1 MPLAADI
8 RFARIGFVHKKPC
21 NMKRLLVAMICLL
34 SSVTADAAPLTE
46 AQRQAAD
53 KTIDILTKAYDA
65 NRRLSYDDG
74 LALLKFAELNHGLNL
89 AAGPILRDTFD
100 PGVDADV
107 WLRRHREG
115 MVQCASKV
123 LQMKTKLEMMDD
135 RGAKATIAPIL
146 QGNQEF
152 LAGLRHIQNCYAG
165 SPGNPDDGVAMIR
178 AGISRRKEAGL
189 PIVKKLRDLSGSD
202 DFDKA
207 AVKILED
214 TARAVSR

>member
-1 MPLAADI
+1 MKTFFLALA
-8 RFARIGFVHKKPC
+8 
-21 NMKRLLVAMICLL
+21 CLL
-34 SSVTADAAPLTE
+34 ASLTAHAAQLTE

-53 KTIDILTKAYDA
+53 KTLDILTKAYDA
-65 NRRLSYDDG
+65 NKRLSYNDG
-74 LALLKFAELNHGLNL
+74 LALLKYAELNHQLNL
-89 AAGPILRDTFD
+89 AAGPIIRDTFD
-100 PGVDADV
+100 PGIDADT

-123 LQMKTKLEMMDD
+123 LQMKAKLELMDD
-135 RGAKATIAPIL
+135 RGAKATIMPIL

-152 LAGLRHIQNCYAG
+152 LGGLRYIQNCYAG
-165 SPGNPDDGVAMIR
+165 SPGNAEDGVAMIR
-178 AGISRRKEAGL
+178 AGINRRKEAGL

-207 AVKILED
+207 AVKILEE

>member
-1 MPLAADI
+1 MKKLLLAMA
-8 RFARIGFVHKKPC
+8 G
-21 NMKRLLVAMICLL
+21 LLASLI
-34 SSVTADAAPLTE
+34 ADAAQLTE

-53 KTIDILTKAYDA
+53 KTIDILTKAYEADK
-65 NRRLSYDDG
+65 RLSYADG
-74 LALLKFAELNHGLNL
+74 LALLKFAELNHQLNL
-89 AAGPILRDTFD
+89 TAGPILRDVFD
-100 PGVDADV
+100 PGVEADA

-123 LQMKTKLEMMDD
+123 LQMKTKLELMDD

-165 SPGNPDDGVAMIR
+165 SPGNPEDGVAMLR

-189 PIVKKLRDLSGSD
+189 PIVRKLRNLSGSD

-207 AVKILED
+207 AAKILED

>member
-1 MPLAADI
+1 MKTFFLALA
-8 RFARIGFVHKKPC
+8 
-21 NMKRLLVAMICLL
+21 CLL
-34 SSVTADAAPLTE
+34 ASLTAHAAQLTE

-65 NRRLSYDDG
+65 DKRLSYNDG
-74 LALLKFAELNHGLNL
+74 LALLKYAELNHQLNL

-100 PGVDADV
+100 PGIDADT

-123 LQMKTKLEMMDD
+123 LQMKAKLELMDD
-135 RGAKATIAPIL
+135 RGAKATILPIL

-152 LAGLRHIQNCYAG
+152 LGGLRYIQNCYAG
-165 SPGNPDDGVAMIR
+165 SPGNAEDGVAMIR
-178 AGISRRKEAGL
+178 AGINRRKEAGL

>member
-1 MPLAADI
+1 
-8 RFARIGFVHKKPC
+8 
-21 NMKRLLVAMICLL
+21 MKSLLTCLL
-34 SSVTADAAPLTE
+34 LILTAATASSAEPSKENLRKAELTL
-46 AQRQAAD
+46 
-53 KTIDILTKAYDA
+53 DILTQAYGA
-65 NRRLSYDDG
+65 SRRLSSSDG
-74 LALLKFAELNHGLNL
+74 LALLKFAELNHQLNL

-100 PGVDADV
+100 PGIDADT

-123 LQMKTKLEMMDD
+123 LQMKAKLELMDD
-135 RGAKATIAPIL
+135 RGAKATILPIL

-152 LAGLRHIQNCYAG
+152 LGGLRQIQNCYAG
-165 SPGNPDDGVAMIR
+165 SPGNPEDGVAMIR
-178 AGISRRKEAGL
+178 AGINRRKEAGL

>member
-1 MPLAADI
+1 MQTLLTCLLLLLAA
-8 RFARIGFVHKKPC
+8 A
-21 NMKRLLVAMICLL
+21 
-34 SSVTADAAPLTE
+34 TASGAEPSKENLRKAEQTL
-46 AQRQAAD
+46 
-53 KTIDILTKAYDA
+53 DILTQAYGA
-65 NRRLSYDDG
+65 SRRLSSSDG
-74 LALLKFAELNHGLNL
+74 LALLKYAELNHQLNL

-100 PGVDADV
+100 PGIDADT

-165 SPGNPDDGVAMIR
+165 SPGSPDDGVAMIR
-178 AGISRRKEAGL
+178 AGINRRKEAGL
-189 PIVKKLRDLSGSD
+189 PIVKKLRALSGSD

>member
-1 MPLAADI
+1 MKTFFLALA
-8 RFARIGFVHKKPC
+8 
-21 NMKRLLVAMICLL
+21 CLL
-34 SSVTADAAPLTE
+34 TSLTAHAAQLTE

-65 NRRLSYDDG
+65 DKRLSYNDG
-74 LALLKFAELNHGLNL
+74 LALLKYAELNHQLNL

-100 PGVDADV
+100 PGIDADT

-123 LQMKTKLEMMDD
+123 LQMKAKLELMDD
-135 RGAKATIAPIL
+135 RGAKATILPIL

-152 LAGLRHIQNCYAG
+152 LGGLRYIQNCYAG
-165 SPGNPDDGVAMIR
+165 SPGNAEDGVAMIR
-178 AGISRRKEAGL
+178 AGINRRKEAGL

>member
-1 MPLAADI
+1 MKIFFLALA
-8 RFARIGFVHKKPC
+8 
-21 NMKRLLVAMICLL
+21 CLL
-34 SSVTADAAPLTE
+34 TSLTAQAAQLTE

-65 NRRLSYDDG
+65 NKRLSYNDG
-74 LALLKFAELNHGLNL
+74 LALLKYAELNHQLNL

-100 PGVDADV
+100 PGVDADT

-123 LQMKTKLEMMDD
+123 LQMKAKLELMDD
-135 RGAKATIAPIL
+135 RGAKATILPIL

-152 LAGLRHIQNCYAG
+152 LGGLRYIQNCYAG
-165 SPGNPDDGVAMIR
+165 SPGNAEDGVAMIR
-178 AGISRRKEAGL
+178 AGINRRKEAGL

>member
-1 MPLAADI
+1 MKTFFLALA
-8 RFARIGFVHKKPC
+8 
-21 NMKRLLVAMICLL
+21 CLL
-34 SSVTADAAPLTE
+34 TSLTAQAAQLTE
-46 AQRQAAD
+46 AQRQAAE

-65 NRRLSYDDG
+65 NKRLSYNDG
-74 LALLKFAELNHGLNL
+74 LALLKYAELNHQLNL
-89 AAGPILRDTFD
+89 TAGPILRDTFD
-100 PGVDADV
+100 PGIDADT

-123 LQMKTKLEMMDD
+123 LQMKAKLELMDD
-135 RGAKATIAPIL
+135 RGAKATILPIL

-152 LAGLRHIQNCYAG
+152 LGGLRYIQNCYAG
-165 SPGNPDDGVAMIR
+165 SPGNAEDGVAMIR
-178 AGISRRKEAGL
+178 AGINRRKEAGL

>member
-1 MPLAADI
+1 MKTFFLALAW
-8 RFARIGFVHKKPC
+8 
-21 NMKRLLVAMICLL
+21 LLTSL
-34 SSVTADAAPLTE
+34 TAQAAQLTE

-65 NRRLSYDDG
+65 DKRLSYNDG
-74 LALLKFAELNHGLNL
+74 LALLKYAELNHQLNL

-100 PGVDADV
+100 PGIDADT

-123 LQMKTKLEMMDD
+123 LQMKAKLELMDD
-135 RGAKATIAPIL
+135 RGAKATILPIL

-152 LAGLRHIQNCYAG
+152 LGGLRYIQNCYAG
-165 SPGNPDDGVAMIR
+165 SPGNAEDGVAMIR
-178 AGISRRKEAGL
+178 AGINRRKEAGL

>member
-1 MPLAADI
+1 MKTFFLALA
-8 RFARIGFVHKKPC
+8 
-21 NMKRLLVAMICLL
+21 CLL
-34 SSVTADAAPLTE
+34 TSLTAHAAQLTE

-53 KTIDILTKAYDA
+53 KTIDILTNASDA
-65 NRRLSYDDG
+65 NKRLSYNDG
-74 LALLKFAELNHGLNL
+74 LALLKYAELNHQLNL

-100 PGVDADV
+100 PGIDADT

-123 LQMKTKLEMMDD
+123 LQMKAKLELMDD
-135 RGAKATIAPIL
+135 RGAKATILPIL

-152 LAGLRHIQNCYAG
+152 LGGLRYIQNCYAG
-165 SPGNPDDGVAMIR
+165 SPGNAEDGVAMIR
-178 AGISRRKEAGL
+178 AGINRRKEAGL

-214 TARAVSR
+214 TARATSR

>member
-1 MPLAADI
+1 MKTFFLALA
-8 RFARIGFVHKKPC
+8 
-21 NMKRLLVAMICLL
+21 CLL
-34 SSVTADAAPLTE
+34 TSLTAHAAQLTE

-65 NRRLSYDDG
+65 NKRLSYNDG
-74 LALLKFAELNHGLNL
+74 LALLKYAELNHQLNL

-100 PGVDADV
+100 PGVDADT

-123 LQMKTKLEMMDD
+123 LQMKAKLELMDD
-135 RGAKATIAPIL
+135 RGAKATILPIL

-152 LAGLRHIQNCYAG
+152 LGGLRYIQNCYAG
-165 SPGNPDDGVAMIR
+165 SPGNAEDGVAMIR
-178 AGISRRKEAGL
+178 AGINRRKEAGL

>member
-1 MPLAADI
+1 MKTFFLALA
-8 RFARIGFVHKKPC
+8 G
-21 NMKRLLVAMICLL
+21 LLTSL
-34 SSVTADAAPLTE
+34 TAHAAQLTE

-65 NRRLSYDDG
+65 DKRLSYNDG
-74 LALLKFAELNHGLNL
+74 LALLKYAELNHQLNL

-100 PGVDADV
+100 PGIDADT

-123 LQMKTKLEMMDD
+123 LQMKAKLELMDD
-135 RGAKATIAPIL
+135 RGAKATILPIL

-152 LAGLRHIQNCYAG
+152 LGGLRYIQNCYAG
-165 SPGNPDDGVAMIR
+165 SPGNAEDGVAMIR
-178 AGISRRKEAGL
+178 AGINRRKEAGL

>member
-1 MPLAADI
+1 MKTFFLALA
-8 RFARIGFVHKKPC
+8 
-21 NMKRLLVAMICLL
+21 CLL
-34 SSVTADAAPLTE
+34 TSLTAHAAQLTE

-65 NRRLSYDDG
+65 NKRLSYNDG
-74 LALLKFAELNHGLNL
+74 LALLKYAELNHQLNL

-100 PGVDADV
+100 PGVDADT

-123 LQMKTKLEMMDD
+123 LQMKAKLELMDD
-135 RGAKATIAPIL
+135 RGAKATILPIL

-152 LAGLRHIQNCYAG
+152 LGGLRYIQNCYAG
-165 SPGNPDDGVAMIR
+165 SPGNAEDGVAMIR
-178 AGISRRKEAGL
+178 AGINRRKEAGL

-207 AVKILED
+207 AIKILED

>member
-1 MPLAADI
+1 MKTLLLA
-8 RFARIGFVHKKPC
+8 
-21 NMKRLLVAMICLL
+21 LVCLVV
-34 SSVTADAAPLTE
+34 SPVADAAQITD

-65 NRRLSYDDG
+65 NKRLSYDDG
-74 LALLKFAELNHGLNL
+74 LALLKFAELNHELNL
-89 AAGPILRDTFD
+89 TAGPILRDTFD

-107 WLRRHREG
+107 WLSRHREG

-135 RGAKATIAPIL
+135 LGAKATIAPLL

-165 SPGNPDDGVAMIR
+165 SPGNPDDGIAMIR

>member
-1 MPLAADI
+1 MKKIVLVLA
-8 RFARIGFVHKKPC
+8 
-21 NMKRLLVAMICLL
+21 CLL
-34 SSVTADAAPLTE
+34 ASLAVYAAQPSE

-53 KTIDILTKAYDA
+53 RTIDILTKAYDA
-65 NRRLSYDDG
+65 NKRLSYNDG
-74 LALLKFAELNHGLNL
+74 LALLKFADLNHELNLT
-89 AAGPILRDTFD
+89 AGPILRDTFD
-100 PGVDADV
+100 PGIDADT
-107 WLRRHREG
+107 WLRRHREC

-123 LQMKTKLEMMDD
+123 LQMKAKLELMDD
-135 RGAKATIAPIL
+135 RGAKATILPIL

-152 LAGLRHIQNCYAG
+152 LGGLRYIQNCYAG
-165 SPGNPDDGVAMIR
+165 SPGNAEDGVAMIR
-178 AGISRRKEAGL
+178 AGINRRKEAGL

>member
-1 MPLAADI
+1 MKTVFLALA
-8 RFARIGFVHKKPC
+8 
-21 NMKRLLVAMICLL
+21 CLL
-34 SSVTADAAPLTE
+34 ASLTAHAAQLTE

-53 KTIDILTKAYDA
+53 KKIDILTKAYDA
-65 NRRLSYDDG
+65 NKRLSYNDG
-74 LALLKFAELNHGLNL
+74 LALLKYAELNHQLNL

-100 PGVDADV
+100 PGIDADT

-123 LQMKTKLEMMDD
+123 LQMKAKLELMDD
-135 RGAKATIAPIL
+135 RGAKATILPIL

-152 LAGLRHIQNCYAG
+152 LGGLRYIQNCYAG
-165 SPGNPDDGVAMIR
+165 SPGNAEDGVAMIR
-178 AGISRRKEAGL
+178 AGINRRKEAGL

-207 AVKILED
+207 AVKILEE

>member
-1 MPLAADI
+1 MKTFFLALA
-8 RFARIGFVHKKPC
+8 
-21 NMKRLLVAMICLL
+21 CLL
-34 SSVTADAAPLTE
+34 TSLTAHAAQLTE

-65 NRRLSYDDG
+65 DKRLSYNDG
-74 LALLKFAELNHGLNL
+74 LALLKYAELNHQLNL

-100 PGVDADV
+100 PGIDADT

-123 LQMKTKLEMMDD
+123 LQMKAKLELMDD
-135 RGAKATIAPIL
+135 RGAKATILPIL

-152 LAGLRHIQNCYAG
+152 LGGLRYIQTCYAG
-165 SPGNPDDGVAMIR
+165 SPGNPDEGVALLR
-178 AGISRRKEAGL
+178 SGIKKRKEAGL

>member
-1 MPLAADI
+1 MKTFFLALA
-8 RFARIGFVHKKPC
+8 
-21 NMKRLLVAMICLL
+21 CLL
-34 SSVTADAAPLTE
+34 ASLTAQAAQLTE

-65 NRRLSYDDG
+65 NKRLSYNDG
-74 LALLKFAELNHGLNL
+74 LALLKYAELNHQLNL

-100 PGVDADV
+100 PGVDADT

-123 LQMKTKLEMMDD
+123 LQMKAKLELMDD
-135 RGAKATIAPIL
+135 RGAKATILPIL

-152 LAGLRHIQNCYAG
+152 LGGLRYIQNCYAG
-165 SPGNPDDGVAMIR
+165 SPGNAEDGVAMIR
-178 AGISRRKEAGL
+178 AGINRRKEAGL

>member
-1 MPLAADI
+1 MKTFFLALA
-8 RFARIGFVHKKPC
+8 
-21 NMKRLLVAMICLL
+21 CLL
-34 SSVTADAAPLTE
+34 TSLTAHAAQLTE

-53 KTIDILTKAYDA
+53 RTIDILTKAYDA
-65 NRRLSYDDG
+65 NKRLSYNDG
-74 LALLKFAELNHGLNL
+74 LALLKYAELNHQLNL

-100 PGVDADV
+100 PGIDADT

-123 LQMKTKLEMMDD
+123 LQMKAKLELMDD
-135 RGAKATIAPIL
+135 RGAKATILPIL

-152 LAGLRHIQNCYAG
+152 LGGLRYIQNCYAG
-165 SPGNPDDGVAMIR
+165 SPGNAEDGVAMIR
-178 AGISRRKEAGL
+178 AGINRRKEAGL

>member
-1 MPLAADI
+1 MKTFFLALA
-8 RFARIGFVHKKPC
+8 
-21 NMKRLLVAMICLL
+21 CLL
-34 SSVTADAAPLTE
+34 ASLTAHAAQLTE

-65 NRRLSYDDG
+65 NKRLSYNDG
-74 LALLKFAELNHGLNL
+74 LALLKYAELNHQLNL

-100 PGVDADV
+100 PGIDADT

-123 LQMKTKLEMMDD
+123 LQMKAKLELMDD
-135 RGAKATIAPIL
+135 RGAKATILPIL

-152 LAGLRHIQNCYAG
+152 LGGLRYIQNCYAG
-165 SPGNPDDGVAMIR
+165 SPGNAEDGVAMIR
-178 AGISRRKEAGL
+178 AGINRRKEAGL

-207 AVKILED
+207 AVKILEE

>member
-1 MPLAADI
+1 MKIFFLALA
-8 RFARIGFVHKKPC
+8 
-21 NMKRLLVAMICLL
+21 CLL
-34 SSVTADAAPLTE
+34 TSLTAQAAQLTE

-65 NRRLSYDDG
+65 NKRLSYNDG
-74 LALLKFAELNHGLNL
+74 LALLKYAELNHQLNL

-100 PGVDADV
+100 PGIDADT

-123 LQMKTKLEMMDD
+123 LQMKAKLELMDD
-135 RGAKATIAPIL
+135 RGAKATILPIL

-152 LAGLRHIQNCYAG
+152 LGGLRYIQNCYAG
-165 SPGNPDDGVAMIR
+165 SPGNAEDCVAMIR
-178 AGISRRKEAGL
+178 AGINRRKEAGL

>member
-1 MPLAADI
+1 MKTFFLALA
-8 RFARIGFVHKKPC
+8 
-21 NMKRLLVAMICLL
+21 CLL
-34 SSVTADAAPLTE
+34 TSLTAQAAQLTE

-53 KTIDILTKAYDA
+53 KTIDILTKAYGA
-65 NRRLSYDDG
+65 NKRLSYNDG
-74 LALLKFAELNHGLNL
+74 LALLKYAELNHQLNL

-100 PGVDADV
+100 PGIDADT

-123 LQMKTKLEMMDD
+123 LQMKAKLELMDD
-135 RGAKATIAPIL
+135 RGAKATILPIL

-152 LAGLRHIQNCYAG
+152 LGGLRYIQNCYAG
-165 SPGNPDDGVAMIR
+165 SPGNAEDGVAMIR
-178 AGISRRKEAGL
+178 AGINRRKEAGL

>member
-1 MPLAADI
+1 MKTFFLALA
-8 RFARIGFVHKKPC
+8 
-21 NMKRLLVAMICLL
+21 CLL
-34 SSVTADAAPLTE
+34 TSLTAHAAQLTE

-65 NRRLSYDDG
+65 DKRLSYNDG
-74 LALLKFAELNHGLNL
+74 LALLKYAELNHQLNL

-100 PGVDADV
+100 AGIDADT

-123 LQMKTKLEMMDD
+123 LQMKAKLELMDD
-135 RGAKATIAPIL
+135 RGAKATILPIL

-152 LAGLRHIQNCYAG
+152 LGGLRYIQNCYAG
-165 SPGNPDDGVAMIR
+165 SPGNAEDGVAMIR
-178 AGISRRKEAGL
+178 AGINRRKEAGL

-214 TARAVSR
+214 TARATSR

>member
-1 MPLAADI
+1 MKTFFLALA
-8 RFARIGFVHKKPC
+8 
-21 NMKRLLVAMICLL
+21 CLL
-34 SSVTADAAPLTE
+34 ASLTAHAAQLTE

-65 NRRLSYDDG
+65 NKRLSYNDG
-74 LALLKFAELNHGLNL
+74 LALLKYAELNHQLNL
-89 AAGPILRDTFD
+89 AAGPIIRDTFD
-100 PGVDADV
+100 PGIDADT

-123 LQMKTKLEMMDD
+123 LQMKAKLELMDD
-135 RGAKATIAPIL
+135 RGAKATILPIL

-152 LAGLRHIQNCYAG
+152 LGGLRYIQNCYAG
-165 SPGNPDDGVAMIR
+165 SPGNAEDGVAMIR
-178 AGISRRKEAGL
+178 AGINRRKEAGL

-207 AVKILED
+207 AVKILEE

>member
-1 MPLAADI
+1 MKIFFLALA
-8 RFARIGFVHKKPC
+8 
-21 NMKRLLVAMICLL
+21 CLL
-34 SSVTADAAPLTE
+34 TSLTAQAAQLTE

-65 NRRLSYDDG
+65 DKRLSYNDG
-74 LALLKFAELNHGLNL
+74 LALLKYAELNHQLNL

-100 PGVDADV
+100 PGIDADT

-123 LQMKTKLEMMDD
+123 LQMKAKLELMDD
-135 RGAKATIAPIL
+135 RGAKATILPIL

-152 LAGLRHIQNCYAG
+152 LGGLRYIQNCYAG
-165 SPGNPDDGVAMIR
+165 SPGNAEDGVAMIR
-178 AGISRRKEAGL
+178 AGINRRKEAGL

>member
-1 MPLAADI
+1 MKTFFLALA
-8 RFARIGFVHKKPC
+8 
-21 NMKRLLVAMICLL
+21 CLL
-34 SSVTADAAPLTE
+34 ASLTAHAAQLTE

-65 NRRLSYDDG
+65 NKRLSYNDG
-74 LALLKFAELNHGLNL
+74 LALLKYAELNHQLNL
-89 AAGPILRDTFD
+89 AAGPIIRDTFD
-100 PGVDADV
+100 PGIDADT

-123 LQMKTKLEMMDD
+123 LQMKAKLELMDD
-135 RGAKATIAPIL
+135 RGAKATIMPIL

-152 LAGLRHIQNCYAG
+152 LGGLRYIQNCYAG
-165 SPGNPDDGVAMIR
+165 SPGNAEDGVAMIR
-178 AGISRRKEAGL
+178 AGINRRKEAGL

-207 AVKILED
+207 AVKILEE

>member
-1 MPLAADI
+1 MKTFFLALA
-8 RFARIGFVHKKPC
+8 
-21 NMKRLLVAMICLL
+21 CLL
-34 SSVTADAAPLTE
+34 TSLTTQAAQLTE
-46 AQRQAAD
+46 AQRQAAER
-53 KTIDILTKAYDA
+53 TIDILTKAYDA

-74 LALLKFAELNHGLNL
+74 LALLKYAELNHQLNL

-100 PGVDADV
+100 PGIDADT

-135 RGAKATIAPIL
+135 RGAKSTIAPIL

-189 PIVKKLRDLSGSD
+189 PIVKKLRELSGSD

>member
-1 MPLAADI
+1 MKTFFLALA
-8 RFARIGFVHKKPC
+8 
-21 NMKRLLVAMICLL
+21 CLL
-34 SSVTADAAPLTE
+34 ASLTAHAAQLTE

-65 NRRLSYDDG
+65 NKRLSYNDG
-74 LALLKFAELNHGLNL
+74 LALLKYAELNHQLNL
-89 AAGPILRDTFD
+89 AAGPIIRDTFD
-100 PGVDADV
+100 PGIDADT

-123 LQMKTKLEMMDD
+123 LQMKAKLELMDD
-135 RGAKATIAPIL
+135 RGAKATIMPIL

-152 LAGLRHIQNCYAG
+152 LGGLRYIQNCYAG
-165 SPGNPDDGVAMIR
+165 SPGNAEDGVAMIR
-178 AGISRRKEAGL
+178 AGINRRKEAGL

-202 DFDKA
+202 DFNKA

>member
-1 MPLAADI
+1 MKTFFLALA
-8 RFARIGFVHKKPC
+8 
-21 NMKRLLVAMICLL
+21 CLL
-34 SSVTADAAPLTE
+34 TSLTAQAAQLTE

-65 NRRLSYDDG
+65 NKRLSYNDG
-74 LALLKFAELNHGLNL
+74 LALLKYAELNHQLNL

-100 PGVDADV
+100 PGIDADT

-123 LQMKTKLEMMDD
+123 LQMKAKLELMDD
-135 RGAKATIAPIL
+135 RGAKATILPIL

-152 LAGLRHIQNCYAG
+152 LGGLRYIQNCYAG
-165 SPGNPDDGVAMIR
+165 SPGNPDEGVAMIR
-178 AGISRRKEAGL
+178 AGINRRKEAGL

>member
-1 MPLAADI
+1 MKTFFLALA
-8 RFARIGFVHKKPC
+8 
-21 NMKRLLVAMICLL
+21 CLL
-34 SSVTADAAPLTE
+34 ASLTAHAAQLTE

-65 NRRLSYDDG
+65 NKRLSYNDG
-74 LALLKFAELNHGLNL
+74 LALLKYAELNHQLNL

-100 PGVDADV
+100 PGIDADT

-123 LQMKTKLEMMDD
+123 LQMKAKLELMDD
-135 RGAKATIAPIL
+135 RGARATIMPIL

-152 LAGLRHIQNCYAG
+152 LGGLRYIQNCYAG
-165 SPGNPDDGVAMIR
+165 SPGNPEDGVAMIR
-178 AGISRRKEAGL
+178 AGINRRKEAGL

-207 AVKILED
+207 AVKILEE

>member
-1 MPLAADI
+1 MTMQTLLTCLLLLLAA
-8 RFARIGFVHKKPC
+8 A
-21 NMKRLLVAMICLL
+21 
-34 SSVTADAAPLTE
+34 TASGAEPSKENLRKAEQTL
-46 AQRQAAD
+46 
-53 KTIDILTKAYDA
+53 DILTQAYGA
-65 NRRLSYDDG
+65 SRRLSSSDG
-74 LALLKFAELNHGLNL
+74 LALLKYAELNHQLNL

-100 PGVDADV
+100 PGIDADT

-123 LQMKTKLEMMDD
+123 LQMKAKLELMDD
-135 RGAKATIAPIL
+135 RGAKATILPIL

-152 LAGLRHIQNCYAG
+152 LGGLRYIQNCYAG
-165 SPGNPDDGVAMIR
+165 SPGNAEDGVAMIR
-178 AGISRRKEAGL
+178 VGINRRKEAGL

>member
-1 MPLAADI
+1 MKTFFLALA
-8 RFARIGFVHKKPC
+8 
-21 NMKRLLVAMICLL
+21 CLL
-34 SSVTADAAPLTE
+34 TSLTAHAAQLTE

-53 KTIDILTKAYDA
+53 KTINILTKAYDA
-65 NRRLSYDDG
+65 DKRLSYNDG
-74 LALLKFAELNHGLNL
+74 LALLKYAELNHQLNL

-100 PGVDADV
+100 PGIDADT

-123 LQMKTKLEMMDD
+123 LQMKAKLELMDD
-135 RGAKATIAPIL
+135 RGAKATILPIL

-152 LAGLRHIQNCYAG
+152 LGGLRYIQNCYAG
-165 SPGNPDDGVAMIR
+165 SPGNAEDGVAMIR
-178 AGISRRKEAGL
+178 AGINRRKEAGL